1 MKKKLASKVIAGV
14 LTSAMVLGMAACG
27 NDNQGNSSENSS
39 GNSQSSTPDSGSS
52 ATTPENSGSASSEN
66 PGGGDSANTPIS
78 ITVSLPGDNVLA
90 EEGTDEHYLKLISE
104 INAYANVNASYDIR
118 L

>member
-39 GNSQSSTPDSGSS
+39 GNSQSSTP
-52 ATTPENSGSASSEN
+52 A
-66 PGGGDSANTPIS
+66 
-78 ITVSLPGDNVLA
+78 VVLQPRKIQ
-90 EEGTDEHYLKLISE
+90 EVLLRRIQGEVI
-104 INAYANVNASYDIR
+104 VQIR
-118 L
+118 LSALRCLCPVTMYWQKKVRMSII